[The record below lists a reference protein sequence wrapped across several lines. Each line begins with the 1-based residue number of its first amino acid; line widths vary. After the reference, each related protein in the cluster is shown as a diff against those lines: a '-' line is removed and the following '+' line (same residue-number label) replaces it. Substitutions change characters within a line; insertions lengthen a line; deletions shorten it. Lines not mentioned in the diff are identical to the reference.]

1 MSARYNPRLWS
12 AGVLAVLLA
21 AVLLIAGCG
30 RPGGGRP
37 DGAQEDARSGATG
50 EEAMW
55 AREDRTDR
63 AIEAVEI
70 SPGRFIEYVQS
81 SGRIAG
87 TREAT
92 VVSESQGVLQRV
104 DFDLGISVAQGDLL
118 AALDERVERLA
129 LEQARAAAESA
140 RVELDAVQR
149 SVDAGAASRNDLARV
164 EAAAA
169 GADAEYQRAT
179 KRLEDRR
186 ITAPIGGRVAQKDS
200 RVSEGNYLPAGVN
213 VARIVDT
220 ARLQIQLAVGER
232 EIGYV
237 SPGARAEIKM
247 EICEPQVGSVSSVAA
262 GSDPQTGSFAVIV
275 TWDNRCGDRVRSGMS
290 AEVRIEPNV
299 EHEALIVPTAALL
312 RRQGETV
319 VFVVENNTASRRQVV
334 VGRRVGNRAEVI
346 DGLVEGEL
354 VAVSALSALAHGQ
367 PVEVTLKGRSG
378 ELR

>member
-1 MSARYNPRLWS
+1 M
-12 AGVLAVLLA
+12 LLI

-30 RPGGGRP
+30 RPGGGRS
-37 DGAQEDARSGATG
+37 DSAEEDARSGATG
-50 EEAMW
+50 DEAMW
-55 AREDRTDR
+55 ARKDRPDR

-70 SPGRFIEYVQS
+70 SPGRFIDYVQG
-81 SGRIAG
+81 SGRVAG
-87 TREAT
+87 SREAN

-104 DFDLGISVAQGDLL
+104 EFDLGMTVAQGDLL
-118 AALDERVERLA
+118 ATLDERVERLA
-129 LEQARAAAESA
+129 LEQARAVAESA
-140 RVELDAVQR
+140 RVELNAVQR
-149 SVDAGAASRNDLARV
+149 SVDAGAASRNELVRA

-169 GADAEYQRAT
+169 GAAAEYQRAT
-179 KRLEDRR
+179 KRFEDRR
-186 ITAPIGGRVAQKDS
+186 IAAPIGGRVAQKDS

-220 ARLQIQLAVGER
+220 ARLQVQLAVGER

-237 SPGARAEIKM
+237 SPGARAEITM
-247 EICEPQVGSVSSVAA
+247 EACEPQVGSVSSVAA

-299 EHEALIVPTAALL
+299 EHEALIVPSAALL

-319 VFVVENNTASRRQVV
+319 VFVIENDTASRRQVV
-334 VGRRVGNRAEVI
+334 VGRRVGNRAAVI

-354 VAVSALSALAHGQ
+354 VAVSALSTLADGQ
-367 PVEVTLKGRSG
+367 PVDATLKGRSG

>member
-1 MSARYNPRLWS
+1 MLIA
-12 AGVLAVLLA
+12 VVLL
-21 AVLLIAGCG
+21 AGCG

-37 DGAQEDARSGATG
+37 GGAQEDARSGATG

-70 SPGRFIEYVQS
+70 SAGRFIDYVQS

-87 TREAT
+87 SREAT

-104 DFDLGISVAQGDLL
+104 EFDLGMSVTQGDLL
-118 AALDERVERLA
+118 AAFDERVERLA

-186 ITAPIGGRVAQKDS
+186 ITAPIGGRVARKDS

-213 VARIVDT
+213 VAHIVDT

-237 SPGARAEIKM
+237 SPGARAEITM
-247 EICEPQVGSVSSVAA
+247 ETCEPQVGSVSSVAA

-319 VFVVENNTASRRQVV
+319 VFVIENDTASRRQVV
-334 VGRRVGNRAEVI
+334 VGRRVGNRAEVV

-354 VAVSALSALAHGQ
+354 VAVSALSTLADGQ
-367 PVEVTLKGRSG
+367 PVEATLKGRSG